1 MRRQCLRKID
11 RNIRDQHPLTLRG
24 VSPPENLHE
33 DKELLRKSP
42 HMATKYMIC
51 MVMAGEE
58 ASSLGPDNSD
68 TMMMTMVRTMIM
80 DPLTK
85 ANSKW
90 FRACD
95 AALDPF
101 PDLPARHRD
110 DLIYGRSVSRF
121 TQTM

>member
-1 MRRQCLRKID
+1 
-11 RNIRDQHPLTLRG
+11 
-24 VSPPENLHE
+24 
-33 DKELLRKSP
+33 
-42 HMATKYMIC
+42 MATKYMIC

-85 ANSKW
+85 VNSKW

-95 AALDPF
+95 AALDLF